1 MTVEAIDHI
10 NIRTPDVIGTSRFF
24 ADVLDMEITDT
35 PGIPDRTKAAWIRD
49 DAGRAVVHIGT
60 AEIRYPWESEAEV
73 NPEGSGR
80 IHHVAL
86 RCVGH
91 DRMIERLGER
101 GIGYRAN
108 LVAEIGLRQLFI
120 SEPNGILLELNFFGD

>member
-10 NIRTPDVIGTSRFF
+10 NIRTPDVPGTARFF
-24 ADVLDMEITDT
+24 ADVLDMQVIDT
-35 PGIPDRTKAAWIRD
+35 PGIPDRSMAAWICD
-49 DAGRAVVHIGT
+49 DAGRAVVHVGT
-60 AEIRYPWESEAEV
+60 ADVRYPWEDEVEV

-80 IHHVAL
+80 VHHVAL
-86 RCVGH
+86 RCVGYDAVAARL
-91 DRMIERLGER
+91 DRLNIPSRQ
-101 GIGYRAN
+101 N